1 MRARRAAAAPSENV
15 GSLGDHPQRSL
26 RRPPAVAPQPV
37 LPRRS
42 AEVGRL
48 ALFCAPK
55 PRVDTS
61 NLGEGSSPPAV
72 SDAATISPNT
82 KATTP
87 VSPSLAL
94 DRVLQRPSY
103 LDVAPQP
110 PHGQLSGLAEG
121 SASLPR
127 TGIRRRSTESEDL
140 IGENGAANA
149 VQRRVISD
157 ATRGGTLRVQRKSLE
172 SQDHPSN
179 SEWALQ
185 PTSTALAVAHGGFGT
200 GSANVCGWAS
210 KKLSVEEDAAGQLPL
225 PGAGSRLG
233 RLLPQRASSPAGP
246 RNMLPAT
253 QPGCGGMS

>member
-42 AEVGRL
+42 AEIGRL

-110 PHGQLSGLAEG
+110 PHGQLSGLSEG

-140 IGENGAANA
+140 VGEHGTAIA
-149 VQRRVISD
+149 QRRLISD
-157 ATRGGTLRVQRKSLE
+157 ATRGGTLGRVQRKSLV

-185 PTSTALAVAHGGFGT
+185 PIANAFAVCGGGS
-200 GSANVCGWAS
+200 GSAIDCAWAS
-210 KKLSVEEDAAGQLPL
+210 KKLAVEEDAASQLPL